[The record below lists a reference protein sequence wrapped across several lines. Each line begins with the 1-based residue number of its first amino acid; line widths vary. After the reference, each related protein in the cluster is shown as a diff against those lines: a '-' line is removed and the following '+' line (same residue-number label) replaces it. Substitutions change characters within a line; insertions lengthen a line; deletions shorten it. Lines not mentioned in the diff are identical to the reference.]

1 MSPVNVTLR
10 PHDYALEFSVP
21 AHDEVNN
28 DDFCTLLGFK
38 FMLMVFVCMWL
49 DVCMSVYIMLV
60 HGAGHRLQQP
70 VRTRPRKV
78 SAGLCNRHWP

>member
-1 MSPVNVTLR
+1 MTLR

-21 AHDEVNN
+21 AHNEVNN

-49 DVCMSVYIMLV
+49 DVCMSVINHQLSLV
-60 HGAGHRLQQP
+60 VIALYDH
-70 VRTRPRKV
+70 VV
-78 SAGLCNRHWP
+78 VV